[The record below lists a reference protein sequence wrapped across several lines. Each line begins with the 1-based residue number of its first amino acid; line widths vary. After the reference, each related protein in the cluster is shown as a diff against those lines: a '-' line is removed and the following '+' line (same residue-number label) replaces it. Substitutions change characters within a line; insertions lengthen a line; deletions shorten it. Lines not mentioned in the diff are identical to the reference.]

1 MSRAL
6 ALLLLCLGSSAA
18 AAPPVARPDAEVLR
32 EAKRRFQRAN
42 ALYEEGRYDDALHS
56 YQAAYDLVPS
66 PDILFNIGLGKE
78 KVFDYEGCSLT
89 FRQYLTQ
96 SKDERRKAQA
106 QERLDRCR
114 AQTLIPVKVSS
125 LPPSAAVYVGSGEA
139 RRPSGRTPA
148 RLDLRPGTY
157 EIAVEAPGYVPQTQ
171 TVVVEEGLHP
181 DIDFSLEKL
190 STLRIEADV
199 AGAEIEIDDKHEGAA
214 PLSREVKAGLYRVL
228 VHKPGFAPV
237 KREVRVGAGDQVSLV
252 ISLTALARERQ
263 LDLRVQPP
271 VAAEVLLDGVALG
284 TAPVQRRVPTGPH
297 RLEVLSAGRVPFA
310 GELPSG
316 DDGDV
321 RLRVHLTP
329 RRTRGERALFWTLE
343 SIASVGAA
351 TGLVFGILNLRAQS
365 DFNAHPSVA
374 LHDEGHRDAVA
385 CDASFIAS
393 AVVGVGA
400 AVYYLI
406 KWPRRSRAERL
417 PEAGVNERAAAR
429 GW

>member
-1 MSRAL
+1 MKRAI
-6 ALLLLCLGSSAA
+6 ALVVVLVAQVAG
-18 AAPPVARPDAEVLR
+18 AAPTTARPNGELLS
-32 EAKRRFQRAN
+32 EAKRRFQHAN
-42 ALYEEGRYDDALHS
+42 VLYQDGRYADALHL

-66 PDILFNIGLGKE
+66 PDILFNIGLSKE

-96 SKDERRKAQA
+96 SKDEGRTAQA
-106 QERLDRCR
+106 KERLERCR

-125 LPPSAAVYVGSGEA
+125 LPPSAAVSVGSGEA

-157 EIAVEAPGYVPQTQ
+157 EITVESPGYVAQSQ
-171 TVVVEEGLHP
+171 TVLVEEGLHP
-181 DIDFSLEKL
+181 DIDFTLEKL

-199 AGAEIEIDDKHEGAA
+199 AGAEIEIDDKHEGAT

-237 KREVRVGAGDQVSLV
+237 KREVRVSAGDQVSLV
-252 ISLTALARERQ
+252 ISLTALTRERQ

-271 VAAEVLLDGVALG
+271 VPAQVLLDGVAVG
-284 TAPVQRRVPTGPH
+284 TAPVQRRVATGPH
-297 RLEVLSAGRVPFA
+297 RLEVVSPGRVPYA
-310 GELPSG
+310 GELSGG

-329 RRTRGERALFWTLE
+329 RRTRTQRALFWTLE
-343 SIASVGAA
+343 SIASAGAA
-351 TGLVFGILNLRAQS
+351 TGLVFGVLNLRDQS
-365 DFNAHPSVA
+365 SFNAQPSVA
-374 LHDEGHRDAVA
+374 LRDEAHRYAVT
-385 CDASFIAS
+385 CDAAFIAS
-393 AVVGVGA
+393 AVVGIGA
-400 AVYYLI
+400 GIYYLVT
-406 KWPRRSRAERL
+406 WPRSSHAERL
-417 PEAGVNERAAAR
+417 PDVGVNERAAAR

>member
-1 MSRAL
+1 VKRAL
-6 ALLLLCLGSSAA
+6 ALLVLCLGQTAA
-18 AAPPVARPDAEVLR
+18 AAPTEPRPDAELLR

-42 ALYEEGRYDDALHS
+42 ALYQEGRYDDALHS

-66 PDILFNIGLGKE
+66 PDILFNIGLSKE

-89 FRQYLTQ
+89 FRQYLTK
-96 SKDERRKAQA
+96 SKDERRNAQA

-157 EIAVEAPGYVPQTQ
+157 EIGVETPGYVAQTQ

-199 AGAEIEIDDKHEGAA
+199 AGAEIEIDEKREGAA

-252 ISLTALARERQ
+252 ISLTALQHERQ
-263 LDLRVQPP
+263 LDVHVQPP
-271 VAAEVLLDGVALG
+271 LPAEVLLDGVTLG
-284 TAPVQRRVPTGPH
+284 TAPVQRRVTTGPH
-297 RLEVLSAGRVPFA
+297 RLEVISAGRVPFA

-316 DDGDV
+316 DDGDL
-321 RLRVHLTP
+321 RLRVHLTA

-343 SIASVGAA
+343 SVASAGAA
-351 TGLVFGILNLRAQS
+351 TGLVFGILNLRDQS
-365 DFNAHPSVA
+365 AFNAQPSVA
-374 LHDEGHRDAVA
+374 LHDEGHSYAVA

-400 AVYYLI
+400 AIYYLVT
-406 KWPRRSRAERL
+406 WPRSSRAERL
-417 PEAGVNERAAAR
+417 RDGAVNERAAAR